1 MVRYRKRDRRS
12 IRSSD
17 PRSNPGRSTVVP
29 VIQTIPRQN
38 GAARADDDTSFD
50 LEKFLS
56 ISKQLD
62 LSGIPLDDAGKYPL
76 HESEVRVIR
85 YMQDTE
91 LYTVHYMKALMATCA
106 LADTEARAFL
116 VNWGYEECYHGRAL
130 AKFLEKAGHTASER
144 SVQHFAKPRK
154 PWEVLQDVGSRAL
167 SIISDD
173 FVAVHMTW
181 GALNELTA
189 CHAYASLA
197 DQTKN
202 PVLAQIVRR
211 IIKDERRHFAFYYQQ
226 ARRRLATRLAR
237 GMVKFA
243 LQKTWEPVGGPMNP
257 EHLDFVAAYLFGDP
271 GGPARV
277 RDVDS
282 TIAKLPGM
290 EWFNLLEVATTA
302 SIKRVGPV
310 ARP

>member
-1 MVRYRKRDRRS
+1 MA
-12 IRSSD
+12 
-17 PRSNPGRSTVVP
+17 TM
-29 VIQTIPRQN
+29 QTTPQAN
-38 GAARADDDTSFD
+38 GTARADLEQFD

-62 LSGIPLDDAGKYPL
+62 LSGISLDDAANYPL
-76 HESEVRVIR
+76 CESEVRVIR

-91 LYTVHYMKALMATCA
+91 LYTVHYMKALMGTCA
-106 LADTEARAFL
+106 LADPEARAFL

-130 AKFLEKAGHTASER
+130 AKFLQKAGFEESKKSTLE
-144 SVQHFAKPRK
+144 FARPRRA
-154 PWEVLQDVGSRAL
+154 WEVLQDVGSRAL
-167 SIISDD
+167 SLISDD

-189 CHAYASLA
+189 CQAYGSLA

-202 PVLAQIVRR
+202 PVLEAIVRR

-226 ARRRLATRLAR
+226 ARRRLQTPLAR
-237 GMVKFA
+237 KMVTFA

-257 EHLDFVAAYLFGDP
+257 EHLDFVAAYLFGD
-271 GGPARV
+271 GERGRE
-277 RDVDS
+277 RTHLVDS

-290 EWFNLLEVATTA
+290 EWFDLLTKSTTA
-302 SIKRVGPV
+302 SIAKLRARGEDV

>member
-1 MVRYRKRDRRS
+1 MQ
-12 IRSSD
+12 
-17 PRSNPGRSTVVP
+17 TTLP
-29 VIQTIPRQN
+29 VTSQN
-38 GAARADDDTSFD
+38 GPLRADEDNAFD

-62 LSGIPLDDAGKYPL
+62 LTGIDLDDAAKYPL

-130 AKFLEKAGHTASER
+130 AKFLEKAGHAPSER
-144 SVQHFAKPRK
+144 SVAEFAKPRK
-154 PWEVLQDVGSRAL
+154 PWEVLQDLGSRFL
-167 SIISDD
+167 SFISDD

-197 DQTKN
+197 EQTKN

-226 ARRRLATRLAR
+226 ARRRLATPLAKK
-237 GMVKFA
+237 MVKFA
-243 LQKTWEPVGGPMNP
+243 LEKTWEPVGGPMNP
-257 EHLDFVAAYLFGDP
+257 EHMHFVAAYLFG
-271 GGPARV
+271 GAQAGRTTE
-277 RDVDS
+277 VDA

-290 EWFNLLEVATTA
+290 EWFNLLTKSTADSVA
-302 SIKRVGPV
+302 RVGAV

>member
-1 MVRYRKRDRRS
+1 M
-12 IRSSD
+12 
-17 PRSNPGRSTVVP
+17 
-29 VIQTIPRQN
+29 QTIPQPS
-38 GAARADDDTSFD
+38 GGLRADDEGFD
-50 LEKFLS
+50 LERFLS

-76 HESEVRVIR
+76 LESEVRILR

-106 LADTEARAFL
+106 LADPEARAFL

-130 AKFLEKAGHTASER
+130 AKFLQQAGHEPSRR
-144 SVQHFAKPRK
+144 SVEEFARPRQA
-154 PWEVLQDVGSRAL
+154 WEVVQDLGSRLL
-167 SIISDD
+167 SFISDD

-226 ARRRLATRLAR
+226 ARRRLRPPFAQK
-237 GMVKFA
+237 MVRFA
-243 LQKTWEPVGGPMNP
+243 LEKTWEPVGGTMNP
-257 EHLDFVAAYLFGDP
+257 EHLDFVAAYLFGD
-271 GGPARV
+271 GERGQARL
-277 RDVDS
+277 RDVDT

-290 EWFNLLEVATTA
+290 GWFNLLSKSTNA
-302 SIKRVGPV
+302 SIARVRASGEPV
-310 ARP
+310 LRP

>member
-1 MVRYRKRDRRS
+1 MQ
-12 IRSSD
+12 
-17 PRSNPGRSTVVP
+17 TVV
-29 VIQTIPRQN
+29 Q
-38 GAARADDDTSFD
+38 GAGTAREQDFD
-50 LEKFLS
+50 LEKFLA

-62 LSGIPLDDAGKYPL
+62 LTGIDLEDAKNHPL

-91 LYTVHYMKALMATCA
+91 LYTVHYMKALMSTCA
-106 LADTEARAFL
+106 LADQEARAFL

-130 AKFLEKAGHTASER
+130 AKFLEKCGHDPSEK
-144 SVQHFAKPRK
+144 SIQHFAKPRRA
-154 PWEVLQDVGSRAL
+154 WEVFQDLGSRML
-167 SIISDD
+167 SFISDD

-211 IIKDERRHFAFYYQQ
+211 IIKDERRHFAFYFQQ
-226 ARRRLATRLAR
+226 ARRRLQTPLAQK
-237 GMVKFA
+237 MVRFA
-243 LQKTWEPVGGPMNP
+243 LEKTWEPVGAPMNP
-257 EHLDFVAAYLFGDP
+257 EHLDFVATYLFGDE
-271 GGPARV
+271 GGAERM
-277 RDVDS
+277 RDIDS

-290 EWFNLLEVATTA
+290 DWFGLFTKSTSA
-302 SIKRVGPV
+302 SIRRCGPIG
-310 ARP
+310 RP

>member
-1 MVRYRKRDRRS
+1 MQV
-12 IRSSD
+12 
-17 PRSNPGRSTVVP
+17 NQTVV
-29 VIQTIPRQN
+29 QGN
-38 GAARADDDTSFD
+38 GAGREQDFD

-62 LSGIPLDDAGKYPL
+62 LSGIALDDAAKYPL

-91 LYTVHYMKALMATCA
+91 LYTVHYMKALMGTCA
-106 LADTEARAFL
+106 LADSEARAFL

-130 AKFLEKAGHTASER
+130 AKFLEKAGHAPSVR
-144 SVQHFAKPRK
+144 SVQEFAKPRK
-154 PWEVLQDVGSRAL
+154 AWEVLQDVGSRAL
-167 SIISDD
+167 SLISDD

-189 CHAYASLA
+189 CHAYQSLA
-197 DQTKN
+197 EQTKN
-202 PVLAQIVRR
+202 PVLEQIVRR

-226 ARRRLATRLAR
+226 ARRRLQTPLAR

-257 EHLDFVAAYLFGDP
+257 EHMDFVAAYLFGDE
-271 GGPARV
+271 GGPARLH
-277 RDVDS
+277 DVDS

-290 EWFNLLEVATTA
+290 EWFDLLTKATTA
-302 SIKRVGPV
+302 SIQRVGPV

>member
-1 MVRYRKRDRRS
+1 MQTILRGNDA
-12 IRSSD
+12 
-17 PRSNPGRSTVVP
+17 PRSDEEP
-29 VIQTIPRQN
+29 
-38 GAARADDDTSFD
+38 AFD
-50 LEKFLS
+50 LEKFLA

-62 LSGIPLDDAGKYPL
+62 LTGIPLEDAGKYPL
-76 HESEVRVIR
+76 HESEVRVLR

-130 AKFLEKAGHTASER
+130 AKFLELAGHAPSER
-144 SVQHFAKPRK
+144 SVAHFAKPRK
-154 PWEVLQDVGSRAL
+154 PWEILQDLGSRFL
-167 SIISDD
+167 SFLSDD
-173 FVAVHMTW
+173 FVAVHTTW

-197 DQTKN
+197 EQTQN

-226 ARRRLATRLAR
+226 ARRRLHTPLAR
-237 GMVKFA
+237 RMVRFA
-243 LQKTWEPVGGPMNP
+243 LEKTWEPVGGPMNP
-257 EHLDFVAAYLFGDP
+257 EHLDFVAVYLFGE
-271 GGPARV
+271 GQGRART
-277 RDVDS
+277 REVDE
-282 TIAKLPGM
+282 TIARLPGM
-290 EWFNLLEVATTA
+290 EWFNLLTKSTAA
-302 SIKRVGPV
+302 SIERVGPV